1 MGEGGVMAEVD
12 FLDQMF
18 IEIWEMF
25 AEMFPTFDSSK
36 IVRGYQNTQPLP
48 IDGIVITFITET
60 DLDQLSYSEVTN
72 PDLISQTVTV
82 QTAVKTMMQVDCYGD
97 LGQARARQ
105 IATMFK
111 SPYACERLQ
120 SCQPLDYRPPKNL
133 SFVNEASE
141 YEARWMVE
149 IDMQYN
155 PHYTYRQE
163 STTVMPSVDIQPPL

>member
-1 MGEGGVMAEVD
+1 MGEGGIMAEVD

-18 IEIWEMF
+18 IEIWGMF

-36 IVRGYQNTQPLP
+36 IVRGYQNGMPLP

>member
-1 MGEGGVMAEVD
+1 MAEVD

-18 IEIWEMF
+18 VEIWEMF

-36 IVRGYQNTQPLP
+36 IVRGYQNGMPLP

-60 DLDQLSYSEVTN
+60 DLDQLSYSDVTN

-141 YEARWMVE
+141 YEPRWMVE

>member
-1 MGEGGVMAEVD
+1 MAEVD

-18 IEIWEMF
+18 VEIWEMF

-36 IVRGYQNTQPLP
+36 IVRGYQNGMPLP

-82 QTAVKTMMQVDCYGD
+82 QTAVKTMMQVDCYGE

>member
-1 MGEGGVMAEVD
+1 MAEVD

-18 IEIWEMF
+18 VEIWNMF

-111 SPYACERLQ
+111 NPYACERLQ

-133 SFVNEASE
+133 SFVNEAAE

-163 STTVMPSVDIQPPL
+163 STTVIPSVDIQPPL

>member
-1 MGEGGVMAEVD
+1 MSEID
-12 FLDQMF
+12 FLNQMF
-18 IEIWEMF
+18 IEIRAMLLEF
-25 AEMFPTFDSSK
+25 FTCP
-36 IVRGYQNTQPLP
+36 IVQGYQNGVPLP

-82 QTAVKTMMQVDCYGD
+82 QTAVKTMMQVDCYGE

-163 STTVMPSVDIQPPL
+163 STKTIMVDINPL

>member
-1 MGEGGVMAEVD
+1 MAEVD

-18 IEIWEMF
+18 VEIWEMF

-36 IVRGYQNTQPLP
+36 IVRGYQNGMPLP

-72 PDLISQTVTV
+72 PDLISQTITV
-82 QTAVKTMMQVDCYGD
+82 QTAVKTMMQVDCYGE

-111 SPYACERLQ
+111 NPYACERLQ
-120 SCQPLDYRPPKNL
+120 SCKPLDYRPPKNL
-133 SFVNEASE
+133 SFVNESAE
-141 YEARWMVE
+141 YEPRWMVE

-163 STTVMPSVDIQPPL
+163 STKTITVDINPL

>member
-1 MGEGGVMAEVD
+1 MGEGGIMAEVD

-18 IEIWEMF
+18 VEIWEMF

-82 QTAVKTMMQVDCYGD
+82 QTAVKTMMQVDCYGE

-111 SPYACERLQ
+111 NPYACERLQ
-120 SCQPLDYRPPKNL
+120 SCQPLDYRPLKNL

-163 STTVMPSVDIQPPL
+163 STTVTPFVDIQPPL

>member
-1 MGEGGVMAEVD
+1 MSEID
-12 FLDQMF
+12 FLNQMF
-18 IEIWEMF
+18 IEIRAMLLEF
-25 AEMFPTFDSSK
+25 FTCP
-36 IVRGYQNTQPLP
+36 IVQGYQNGVPLP

-82 QTAVKTMMQVDCYGD
+82 QTAVKTMMQVDCYGE

-120 SCQPLDYRPPKNL
+120 SCKPLDYRPPKNL
-133 SFVNEASE
+133 SFVNESAE
-141 YEARWMVE
+141 YEPRWMVE

-155 PHYTYRQE
+155 PHYTYQQE
-163 STTVMPSVDIQPPL
+163 STRTIQIDINPL

>member
-1 MGEGGVMAEVD
+1 MAEVD

-18 IEIWEMF
+18 VEIWEMF

-36 IVRGYQNTQPLP
+36 IVRGYQNGMPLP
-48 IDGIVITFITET
+48 IDAIVITFITET
-60 DLDQLSYSEVTN
+60 DLDQLAYSYETN
-72 PDLISQTVTV
+72 NDGISQTVTV
-82 QTAVKTMMQVDCYGD
+82 QTAVKTMMQVDCYGE

-111 SPYACERLQ
+111 NPFACERLK

-141 YEARWMVE
+141 YEQRWMVE

-155 PHYTYRQE
+155 PHYTYQQE
-163 STTVMPSVDIQPPL
+163 STTAVPTVETQPPL

>member
-1 MGEGGVMAEVD
+1 MSEID
-12 FLDQMF
+12 FLNQMF
-18 IEIWEMF
+18 IEIRAMLLEF
-25 AEMFPTFDSSK
+25 FTCP
-36 IVRGYQNTQPLP
+36 IVQGYQNGVPLP

-120 SCQPLDYRPPKNL
+120 SCKPLDYRPPKNL

-155 PHYTYRQE
+155 PHYTYHQE
-163 STTVMPSVDIQPPL
+163 STKTITVDINPL

>member
-1 MGEGGVMAEVD
+1 MSEID
-12 FLDQMF
+12 FLNQMF
-18 IEIWEMF
+18 IEIRAMLLEF
-25 AEMFPTFDSSK
+25 FTCP
-36 IVRGYQNTQPLP
+36 IVQGYQNGVPLP

-111 SPYACERLQ
+111 NPYACERLQ

-163 STTVMPSVDIQPPL
+163 STKTITVDVNPL

>member
-1 MGEGGVMAEVD
+1 MSEID
-12 FLDQMF
+12 FLNQMF
-18 IEIWEMF
+18 IEIRAMF
-25 AEMFPTFDSSK
+25 LEFFTCP
-36 IVRGYQNTQPLP
+36 IVQGYQNGVPLP

-82 QTAVKTMMQVDCYGD
+82 QTAVKTMMQVDCYGE

>member
-1 MGEGGVMAEVD
+1 MAEVD

-18 IEIWEMF
+18 VEIWEMF

-82 QTAVKTMMQVDCYGD
+82 QTAVKTMMQVDCYGE

-111 SPYACERLQ
+111 NPYACERLQ

>member
-1 MGEGGVMAEVD
+1 MSEID
-12 FLDQMF
+12 FLNQMF
-18 IEIWEMF
+18 IEIRAMLLEF
-25 AEMFPTFDSSK
+25 FTCP
-36 IVRGYQNTQPLP
+36 IVQGYQNGVPLP

-60 DLDQLSYSEVTN
+60 DLDQLSYLEVTN

-82 QTAVKTMMQVDCYGD
+82 QTAVKTMMQVDCYGE

-111 SPYACERLQ
+111 NPYACERLQ

-163 STTVMPSVDIQPPL
+163 STKTITVDINPL

>member
-1 MGEGGVMAEVD
+1 MGEGGIMAEVD

-18 IEIWEMF
+18 VEVWEMF

-72 PDLISQTVTV
+72 PDLISQAITV
-82 QTAVKTMMQVDCYGD
+82 QTAVKTMMQVDCYGE

-111 SPYACERLQ
+111 NPYACERLQ

-163 STTVMPSVDIQPPL
+163 STKTITVDINPL

>member
-1 MGEGGVMAEVD
+1 MAEVD

-36 IVRGYQNTQPLP
+36 IVRGYQNNQPLP

-60 DLDQLSYSEVTN
+60 DLDQLSYSEVTK
-72 PDLISQTVTV
+72 PDLISQTITV

-111 SPYACERLQ
+111 NPYACERLQ

-155 PHYTYRQE
+155 PHYTYHQE
-163 STTVMPSVDIQPPL
+163 STKTITVDINPL

>member
-1 MGEGGVMAEVD
+1 MSEID
-12 FLDQMF
+12 FLNQMF
-18 IEIWEMF
+18 IEIRAMLLEF
-25 AEMFPTFDSSK
+25 FTCP
-36 IVRGYQNTQPLP
+36 IVQGYQNGVPLP

-82 QTAVKTMMQVDCYGD
+82 QTAVKTMMQVDCYGE

-111 SPYACERLQ
+111 NPYACERLQ

-163 STTVMPSVDIQPPL
+163 STKTITVDINPL

>member
-1 MGEGGVMAEVD
+1 MGEGGTMAEID

-18 IEIWEMF
+18 VEIWEMF

-72 PDLISQTVTV
+72 PDLISQTITV

-111 SPYACERLQ
+111 NPYACERLQ

>member
-1 MGEGGVMAEVD
+1 MSEID
-12 FLDQMF
+12 FLNQMF
-18 IEIWEMF
+18 IEIRAMLLEF
-25 AEMFPTFDSSK
+25 FTCP
-36 IVRGYQNTQPLP
+36 IVQGYQNGVPLP

-82 QTAVKTMMQVDCYGD
+82 QTAVKTMMQVDCYGE

-120 SCQPLDYRPPKNL
+120 SCKPLDYRSPKNL

-163 STTVMPSVDIQPPL
+163 STKTITVDINPL

>member
-1 MGEGGVMAEVD
+1 MGEGGIMAEVD

-72 PDLISQTVTV
+72 PDLISQTITV
-82 QTAVKTMMQVDCYGD
+82 QTAVKTMMQVDCYGE

-163 STTVMPSVDIQPPL
+163 STKTITVDINPL

>member
-1 MGEGGVMAEVD
+1 MAEVD

-18 IEIWEMF
+18 VEIWEMF
-25 AEMFPTFDSSK
+25 AEMFPTFDSRK
-36 IVRGYQNTQPLP
+36 IVRGYQNGMPLP

-60 DLDQLSYSEVTN
+60 DLDQLSYSDVTN

-82 QTAVKTMMQVDCYGD
+82 QTAVKTMMQVDCYGE

-111 SPYACERLQ
+111 NPYACERLQ

-163 STTVMPSVDIQPPL
+163 STKTITVDINPL

>member
-1 MGEGGVMAEVD
+1 MAEVD

-18 IEIWEMF
+18 VEIWEML

-36 IVRGYQNTQPLP
+36 IVRGYQNGMPLP

-72 PDLISQTVTV
+72 PDLISQTITV

-111 SPYACERLQ
+111 NPYACERLQ

>member
-1 MGEGGVMAEVD
+1 MAEVD

-18 IEIWEMF
+18 IEIWNMF

-36 IVRGYQNTQPLP
+36 IVRGYQNGMPLP

-82 QTAVKTMMQVDCYGD
+82 QTAVKTMMQVDCYGE

-163 STTVMPSVDIQPPL
+163 STTVIPSVDIQPPL

>member
-1 MGEGGVMAEVD
+1 MAEID

-18 IEIWEMF
+18 VEIWEMF

-36 IVRGYQNTQPLP
+36 IVRGYQNGMPLP

-60 DLDQLSYSEVTN
+60 DLDQLSYLEVIN

-82 QTAVKTMMQVDCYGD
+82 QTAVKTMMQVDCYGE

-111 SPYACERLQ
+111 NPYACERLQ

-155 PHYTYRQE
+155 PHYTYHQE
-163 STTVMPSVDIQPPL
+163 STKTITVDINPL

>member
-1 MGEGGVMAEVD
+1 MAEVD

-18 IEIWEMF
+18 IEIWNMF

-36 IVRGYQNTQPLP
+36 IVRGYQNGMPLP

-60 DLDQLSYSEVTN
+60 DLDQLSYLEVIN

-82 QTAVKTMMQVDCYGD
+82 QTAVKTMMQVDCYGE

-111 SPYACERLQ
+111 NPYACERLQ

-155 PHYTYRQE
+155 PHYTYHQE
-163 STTVMPSVDIQPPL
+163 STKTITVDINPL

>member
-1 MGEGGVMAEVD
+1 MAEVD

-36 IVRGYQNTQPLP
+36 IVRGYQNGMPLP

-111 SPYACERLQ
+111 NPYACERLQ

>member
-1 MGEGGVMAEVD
+1 MAEVD

-36 IVRGYQNTQPLP
+36 IVRGYQNGMPLP
-48 IDGIVITFITET
+48 IDGMVITFITET

-82 QTAVKTMMQVDCYGD
+82 QTAVKTMMQVDCYGE

-155 PHYTYRQE
+155 PHYTYHQE
-163 STTVMPSVDIQPPL
+163 STKTITVDINPL

>member
-1 MGEGGVMAEVD
+1 MAEVD

-25 AEMFPTFDSSK
+25 AEMFLTFDSSK
-36 IVRGYQNTQPLP
+36 IVRGYQNGMPLP

-82 QTAVKTMMQVDCYGD
+82 QTAVKTMMQVDCYGE

-111 SPYACERLQ
+111 NPYACERLQ

-163 STTVMPSVDIQPPL
+163 STKTITVDINPL

>member
-1 MGEGGVMAEVD
+1 MAEVD

-82 QTAVKTMMQVDCYGD
+82 QTAVKTMMQVDCYGE

-111 SPYACERLQ
+111 NPYACERLQ

>member
-1 MGEGGVMAEVD
+1 MAEVD

-25 AEMFPTFDSSK
+25 AEMFPTFDSGK

-82 QTAVKTMMQVDCYGD
+82 QTAVKTMMQVDCYGE

-111 SPYACERLQ
+111 NPYACERLQ

>member
-36 IVRGYQNTQPLP
+36 IVRGYQNGMPLP

-111 SPYACERLQ
+111 NPYACERLQ

-163 STTVMPSVDIQPPL
+163 STKTITVDINPL

>member
-1 MGEGGVMAEVD
+1 MGEGGIMAEVD

-48 IDGIVITFITET
+48 IDGMVITFITET

>member
-1 MGEGGVMAEVD
+1 MGEGGIMAEVD

-36 IVRGYQNTQPLP
+36 IVRGYQNGMPLP

-82 QTAVKTMMQVDCYGD
+82 QTAVKTMMQVDCYGE

-111 SPYACERLQ
+111 NPYACERLQ

>member
-1 MGEGGVMAEVD
+1 MSEID
-12 FLDQMF
+12 FLNQMF
-18 IEIWEMF
+18 IEIRAMLLEF
-25 AEMFPTFDSSK
+25 FTCP
-36 IVRGYQNTQPLP
+36 IVQGYQNGVPLP

-60 DLDQLSYSEVTN
+60 DLDQLSYSEATN

-82 QTAVKTMMQVDCYGD
+82 QTAVKTMMQVDCYGE

-149 IDMQYN
+149 IDIQYN
-155 PHYTYRQE
+155 PHYTYQQE
-163 STTVMPSVDIQPPL
+163 STKTITVDINPL

>member
-1 MGEGGVMAEVD
+1 MAEVD

-18 IEIWEMF
+18 IEIRAMLLEF
-25 AEMFPTFDSSK
+25 FTCP
-36 IVRGYQNTQPLP
+36 IVQGYQNGVPLP

-72 PDLISQTVTV
+72 PDLISQTITV
-82 QTAVKTMMQVDCYGD
+82 QTAVKTMMQVDCYGE

-111 SPYACERLQ
+111 NPYACERLH
-120 SCQPLDYRPPKNL
+120 SCKPLDYRTPKNL
-133 SFVNEASE
+133 SFVNEAAE
-141 YEARWMVE
+141 YEPRWMVE

-163 STTVMPSVDIQPPL
+163 STKTITVDINPL

>member
-1 MGEGGVMAEVD
+1 MAEVD

-18 IEIWEMF
+18 VEIWEMF
-25 AEMFPTFDSSK
+25 AEMFLTFDSSK
-36 IVRGYQNTQPLP
+36 IVRGYQNGMPLP

-60 DLDQLSYSEVTN
+60 DLDQLSYSDVTN

-111 SPYACERLQ
+111 NPYACERLQ

-141 YEARWMVE
+141 YEPRWMVE

-163 STTVMPSVDIQPPL
+163 STKTITVDINPL

>member
-1 MGEGGVMAEVD
+1 MSEID
-12 FLDQMF
+12 FLNQMF
-18 IEIWEMF
+18 IEIRAMLLEF
-25 AEMFPTFDSSK
+25 FTCP
-36 IVRGYQNTQPLP
+36 IVQGYQNGVPLP

-141 YEARWMVE
+141 YEPRWMVE

-163 STTVMPSVDIQPPL
+163 STKTITVDINPL

>member
-82 QTAVKTMMQVDCYGD
+82 QTAVKTMMQVDCYGE